1 MEQSL
6 LPYCSCNLIAINLNN
21 CLTNN
26 EFDFKKLKHY
36 TRLCTRFTDN
46 VIDLSMYPTDDYRQA
61 ALQTRNIGIGMMGLA
76 DVLIKLNIPY
86 DSLEGINLAGK
97 IMRNITKE
105 SIIMSS
111 ELAVEKGVFPLY
123 KQYKDNTLNFAKK
136 FFNMNNQEEIDEFK
150 KVSLNGLR
158 NSNWTTIQPTGSI
171 SISADCSASTE
182 PLFAICYEKHISDS
196 NDIWYFVNPEFEK
209 RYKNQSWY
217 KDALKQISKE
227 KGSCQ
232 NLPYLS
238 DKEKAVF
245 KTAHDIKWQD
255 RLKMQE
261 ALQKG
266 CSNSLSVTINL
277 PKETTKET
285 ISQIYMEAWEKRLKG
300 LTVFVDGCLSEQPIT
315 FGKSDSKEITPSN
328 ECFIP
333 EMYKKDLLDL
343 ERSERHRVHWKGSK
357 LYINISLDDEDNP
370 IEMFTKLPR
379 EAGINGNG
387 DFNAVVYLER
397 QSNWD
402 LISRLISL
410 SLRYSIP
417 LNDIILQCDK
427 SKVSMV
433 DAAGILSR
441 VLKAYQKSELED
453 IDDIDEYVESYGVE
467 CPECHK
473 KSLIFEGGCKIC
485 YNCNYSACS

>member
-6 LPYCSCNLIAINLNN
+6 LPYGSCNLIAINLNN

-182 PLFAICYEKHISDS
+182 PLFALCYEKHISDS

-255 RLKMQE
+255 RLNMQE

-343 ERSERHRVHWKGSK
+343 ERAERHRCKWRNAN
-357 LYINISLDDEDNP
+357 LYINVSLDDDDNP
-370 IEMFTKLPR
+370 IEIFTKLPT

-387 DFNAVVYLER
+387 IFNTTTYLER

-402 LISRLISL
+402 LISRMVSL
-410 SLRYSIP
+410 ALRYNIP
-417 LNDIILQCDK
+417 LDDIIKQCDK
-427 SKVSMV
+427 SKISMV

-441 VLKAYQKSELED
+441 VLKAYIKN
-453 IDDIDEYVESYGVE
+453 DIDESEEQEHIGSLCPDCGEYG
-467 CPECHK
+467 
-473 KSLIFEGGCKIC
+473 LIAEGGCLHCIE
-485 YNCNYSACS
+485 CNFSKCS